1 MSVLKEVWNYFTK
14 TPPIELYRFSLGAHI
29 WRYAATHPHDY
40 RYKSETYKAEYILR
54 TGLHFSNDPA
64 KDVLTVTIPA
74 DNEIAQMFFAGTP
87 EYEMQL
93 SIYRGEF
100 GAEKLST
107 IWTGYVNGA
116 SHTFNDNTYTCDL
129 TCETIASRMDRRG
142 LARNYQI
149 LCPHTLFDSNCQVN
163 KLDLSSFAQVAENS
177 TNSYVTLVG
186 EFADNYFAG
195 GQIIKATGQRRFIMS
210 NTNNL
215 VYLERPMEF
224 LKEEQITIYPGCNKS
239 WSDCTTKFNNG
250 LNYGGFRWIP
260 ITNPFTTNIG

>member
-1 MSVLKEVWNYFTK
+1 MSILREVWSYFTK
-14 TPPIELYRFSLGAHI
+14 TPPIELYKFSLGTSI
-29 WRYAATHPHDY
+29 WRYAATNPHDY
-40 RYKSETYKAEYILR
+40 TYKSEIYKAEYVLR

-64 KDVLTVTIPA
+64 KDVLTLTLPA

-93 SIYRGEF
+93 SIYRGDF
-100 GAEKLST
+100 GAENLST

-116 SHTFNDNTYTCDL
+116 SHTFDESTYTCDL

-149 LCPHTLFDSNCQVN
+149 LCPHTLFDMNCQVS
-163 KLDLSSFAQVAENS
+163 KTASSSFAQVYVDS
-177 TNSYVTLVG
+177 SNSYVTLVG
-186 EFADNYFAG
+186 TFANNYFAG
-195 GQIIKATGQRRFIMS
+195 GQIIKENGQRRFIMS

-215 VYLERPMEF
+215 IYLERPMGFSKGE
-224 LKEEQITIYPGCNKS
+224 TVTMYPGCNKS
-239 WSDCTTKFNNG
+239 WSDCTGKFNNG

-260 ITNPFTTNIG
+260 ITNPFVTNIG